1 MRELAAVISIRLR
14 VGLLCFVDIP
24 SRFGLRLHRHDAI
37 GDVQGDGGGGTA
49 FAAMGNGD
57 NGFKALALCNLL
69 RRNQADV
76 CLRLGGQQHA
86 DHAQQMNGFHDD
98 VSYFDAAL

>member
-14 VGLLCFVDIP
+14 VGLLDFADAP

-37 GDVQGDGGGGTA
+37 GDVQGDGRGGTA
-49 FAAMGNGD
+49 FATMGNGH
-57 NGFKALALCNLL
+57 NSFEALALCNLL

-76 CLRLGGQQHA
+76 RLRLGGQQYA
-86 DHAQQMNGFHDD
+86 GHAQQMNGFHDD